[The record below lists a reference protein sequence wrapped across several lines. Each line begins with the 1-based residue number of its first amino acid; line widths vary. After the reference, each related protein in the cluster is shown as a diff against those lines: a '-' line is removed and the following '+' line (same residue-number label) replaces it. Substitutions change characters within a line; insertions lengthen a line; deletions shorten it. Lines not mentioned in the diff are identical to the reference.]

1 MGHIFWE
8 IQPFLIGGV
17 ALREKSLRI
26 EVISWKESFLGQ
38 SSLKAQKLTKF
49 NKIGFFQDQW

>member
-17 ALREKSLRI
+17 ALREKSIRI
-26 EVISWKESFLGQ
+26 EVISWFEPFLGQ

-49 NKIGFFQDQW
+49 NKIGFFKNYW